1 MSTSVATGTARAALR
16 VVQPVCPLCGG
27 AERGEL
33 ARYDAFV
40 WERCSCGL
48 IYKSQELAGHDQ
60 EALYGEVYFERD
72 AEGRSPYDARFRH
85 RVRKSKHQLRD
96 LLRHAGPGPLLDVGC
111 SLGYTLQAARE
122 LGLEATGMDV
132 SAFAAARGREQGF
145 DVCLGSLEEL
155 PFVEDSF
162 RLAILKHV
170 FEHTPKPRATLR
182 ELRRVLRPDGAAL
195 FAVPNAEYG
204 KAQRQGRASSFYRP
218 ERGGTEH
225 YVYYSPST
233 LTKLVEEE
241 GFRCARVH
249 PHFFHPA
256 APWSVKAGELV
267 TALPRAGLFRLRERL
282 RLLKEF
288 WLVVVPVR

>member
-1 MSTSVATGTARAALR
+1 MDATQTALR
-16 VVQPVCPLCGG
+16 VVQETCPLCGG
-27 AERGEL
+27 SRSQEL

-40 WERCSCGL
+40 WERCPCGL
-48 IYKSQELAGHDQ
+48 IYKSQESAEHDQ

-96 LLRHAGPGPLLDVGC
+96 LMRHAGPGPLLDVGC

-132 SAFAAARGREQGF
+132 SPFAAARGRELGF

-155 PFVEDSF
+155 PFTAASF

-170 FEHTPKPRATLR
+170 FEHTPEPRSTLR

-195 FAVPNAEYG
+195 LAVPNAEYS
-204 KAQRQGRASSFYRP
+204 KAKRQGRESSFYRP

-225 YVYYSPST
+225 YVYYTPST
-233 LTKLVEEE
+233 LTRLVEEE
-241 GFRCARVH
+241 GFRCTRVH
-249 PHFFHPA
+249 PHFVHPS
-256 APWSVKAGELV
+256 APWPVVAGELV
-267 TALPRAGLFRLRERL
+267 TALPRMGLFALRAKL
-282 RLLKEF
+282 RVLKEF
-288 WLVVVPVR
+288 WMVVVPGR